1 MINNESDKEEG
12 VQIKLH
18 VVLLDIS
25 LHKGFFS
32 LRLKQFND
40 NDSVMSESR
49 LFQNVGPVCTIV
61 LRANAVLTG
70 EK

>member
-25 LHKGFFS
+25 LHKGFF
-32 LRLKQFND
+32 
-40 NDSVMSESR
+40 
-49 LFQNVGPVCTIV
+49 
-61 LRANAVLTG
+61 
-70 EK
+70 